1 MINLA
6 AAAVFLLAIHT
17 VPSSPLR
24 PWAIERLGLK
34 LYLGLFAVISAGAL
48 AWLIMAFQAAPAANP
63 LWITSGPARLLSAIV
78 MLAAFILLVAGLT
91 TRNPSAPGGGS
102 SAGKREPWRGI
113 NAVTRHPVLWAIGIW
128 GILHLINRPDPVT
141 LLFFGTLTL
150 LALGGAK
157 LQERRKRLELG
168 KTWQEFEA
176 HTSFIPFVAILQKRA
191 VFSLGDISYW
201 RIAAGIALWA
211 VALGAHGTL
220 FGVSA
225 V

>member
-6 AAAVFLLAIHT
+6 AAAAFLLAIHT

-24 PWAIERLGLK
+24 PWAIDRLGLK

-48 AWLIMAFQAAPAANP
+48 VWLIMAFRAAPAVYP
-63 LWITSGPARLLSAIV
+63 LWITSGPARFFTAFV

-91 TRNPSAPGGGS
+91 SPNPSAPGGGS
-102 SAGKREPWRGI
+102 NHGKREPWRGI

-150 LALGGAK
+150 LALGGAR
-157 LQERRKRLELG
+157 LQERRKRVELG
-168 KTWQEFEA
+168 KTWREFEA
-176 HTSFIPFVAILQKRA
+176 HTSFVPFVAILQKRA
-191 VFSLGDISYW
+191 VFSLSDISYW
-201 RIAAGIALWA
+201 RIAAGVALWA
-211 VALGAHGTL
+211 VVLATHGVL

-225 V
+225 L

>member
-6 AAAVFLLAIHT
+6 AAAAFLLAVHL

-24 PWAIERLGLK
+24 PWAIGSLGLK

-48 AWLIMAFQAAPAANP
+48 VWLIMAFRAAPAVHP
-63 LWITSGPARLLSAIV
+63 LWITSGPVRFFSAFV
-78 MLAAFILLVAGLT
+78 MFAAFILLVAGLT
-91 TRNPSAPGGGS
+91 SSNPSAPGGGS
-102 SAGKREPWRGI
+102 SPGKREPWRGI

-128 GILHLINRPDPVT
+128 GILHLINRPDLVT

-150 LALGGAK
+150 LALGGAR
-157 LQERRKRLELG
+157 LQERRKRVELG

-176 HTSFIPFVAILQKRA
+176 HTSFVPFVAILQRRA
-191 VFSLGDISYW
+191 VFSLSDISYW
-201 RIAAGIALWA
+201 RIAAGVALWA
-211 VALGAHGTL
+211 GVLATHGVL